1 MPLVFLA
8 LAAWSWTCLT
18 TKARIQKKLAACGL
32 KLTVPDVN
40 SLASCFLL
48 QFSLFLPF
56 PLLLAIASLTRSPL
70 PSAGVGGYCYFCYCS
85 CYCSC
90 FCLFYCC
97 CCCCSCCC
105 CCCCCGGCGCGC
117 GWGGYGC
124 GCGCGCCC
132 GLSVIVY
139 TGYLFAISWR
149 RSYPARNAS
158 PCKVSKNRKAYFI
171 FCVFCLQRNM
181 YSNLACILFGLLRHA
196 QYTAQNLH
204 GDPHEQVL
212 DNIMWI
218 NSFKK
223 WSVPQAPFGYGS
235 RL

>member
-1 MPLVFLA
+1 MC
-8 LAAWSWTCLT
+8 SS
-18 TKARIQKKLAACGL
+18 I
-32 KLTVPDVN
+32 
-40 SLASCFLL
+40 
-48 QFSLFLPF
+48 
-56 PLLLAIASLTRSPL
+56 
-70 PSAGVGGYCYFCYCS
+70 YCYTRTSEQAIHQDLHTIVSLGQYVSGSMQF
-85 CYCSC
+85 
-90 FCLFYCC
+90 
-97 CCCCSCCC
+97 
-105 CCCCCGGCGCGC
+105 
-117 GWGGYGC
+117 
-124 GCGCGCCC
+124 GCCC

-212 DNIMWI
+212 DNIM
-218 NSFKK
+218 
-223 WSVPQAPFGYGS
+223 
-235 RL
+235 